1 MSSGQIAQRPYSSFR
16 ARYDF
21 NSPSTALSST
31 HRTFDDRM
39 FSYTS
44 AVAAT
49 ASKAKLQPLRP
60 ILSSANSRKA
70 ADNNYVVTSKSIT
83 PKVSRKVIDHNLA
96 TAATAATVV
105 SQGYNSKTFT
115 TNAAVAAGWNNKA
128 FYASTRSTPSNNN
141 NNFNNK
147 QTTNNPSMETNNING
162 SNNGRSIR
170 NRCIAHTSKS
180 PISSGASVESIVP
193 KYGTTSGL
201 YANGYQKNIFLGS
214 QKRAYNPNSSGH
226 NTLKENVPTRN
237 CNKKTNA
244 IVSSISLTPKLAVRK
259 LSTMTTLSAQENY
272 TASAAE
278 SSSTSSNI
286 AFSSKFPNGLPFEE
300 EFYQFR
306 DTRSHSTRSNMSKYS
321 SYSLNNYESSSRLPF
336 EDEFTRKPSNEAL
349 YVDFSKSIPV
359 PTGRTTTT
367 TLATASTGGAAATMS
382 LRTNQSNSINDKN
395 NNNCFYKFESGKKS
409 APVRYGGVEVN
420 DVNLCRGGEVDRD
433 HPVVYVAVASWIPKC
448 NQPPTEAQLICRSTG
463 SIKESTAKGFL
474 YVLNLC
480 FLV

>member
-16 ARYDF
+16 TRYDF
-21 NSPSTALSST
+21 NSPSTVLSST

-49 ASKAKLQPLRP
+49 ASKAKLQTLRP
-60 ILSSANSRKA
+60 ILSSTNSRKF
-70 ADNNYVVTSKSIT
+70 ADNNYVVASKSVT
-83 PKVSRKVIDHNLA
+83 PKVSRKVIEHNLA
-96 TAATAATVV
+96 TAAAAATTVAN
-105 SQGYNSKTFT
+105 QGNNIKSFT
-115 TNAAVAAGWNNKA
+115 TNAAAGWNNKA
-128 FYASTRSTPSNNN
+128 FYASTRSTTSNNN
-141 NNFNNK
+141 SNNNK
-147 QTTNNPSMETNNING
+147 QTTNNSSMEN
-162 SNNGRSIR
+162 NNGRSIR

-214 QKRAYNPNSSGH
+214 QKRAYNPNSSGNH
-226 NTLKENVPTRN
+226 MLKENVPTRN

-259 LSTMTTLSAQENY
+259 LSTLTTLSAQENY
-272 TASAAE
+272 TASAADC

-286 AFSSKFPNGLPFEE
+286 AFSSKFPNGLPFED
-300 EFYQFR
+300 EFYQRR
-306 DTRSHSTRSNMSKYS
+306 DTRSNSTRSNMSKYS
-321 SYSLNNYESSSRLPF
+321 SYSLHTYEPSSRLPF
-336 EDEFTRKPSNEAL
+336 EDEFTRKPSNEPL

-359 PTGRTTTT
+359 PSGKTTTT
-367 TLATASTGGAAATMS
+367 TLSTAPSSRPAVGAS
-382 LRTNQSNSINDKN
+382 SKINQSNSINDKN
-395 NNNCFYKFESGKKS
+395 NNNCSYKFESGKKS
-409 APVRYGGVEVN
+409 APIRYCGV

-448 NQPPTEAQLICRSTG
+448 NQAPTEAQSICRSTG
-463 SIKESTAKGFL
+463 SVKESTAKGYL
-474 YVLNLC
+474 YVLYL
-480 FLV
+480 FI